1 MRRFRVH
8 FVTEIDFVDGDEAS
22 DAAALN
28 YKKHLA
34 ETVQDAAQ
42 TSRSGPSRVS
52 GSRLSGSK
60 KSRRRASNN
69 PPTTLGAVRRF
80 VDDLRSADYGG
91 D

>member
-34 ETVQDAAQ
+34 EAVQDAAQ
-42 TSRSGPSRVS
+42 NLSLRTIHGGRVEKVQVEEIKTE
-52 GSRLSGSK
+52 GI
-60 KSRRRASNN
+60 
-69 PPTTLGAVRRF
+69 
-80 VDDLRSADYGG
+80 
-91 D
+91 

>member
-8 FVTEIDFVDGDEAS
+8 FVTEIAFVDGDEAS

-34 ETVQDAAQ
+34 ETVRTRPR
-42 TSRSGPSRVS
+42 TSRSGPSRAP
-52 GSRLSGSK
+52 GSRLSWSK

-69 PPTTLGAVRRF
+69 PTTTYGAVRRSPGA
-80 VDDLRSADYGG
+80 LAGPKR
-91 D
+91 